1 MTAAATPQLE
11 LTVDKVI
18 SCSAGVPTTVEVQ
31 VWYRGPRPASITVA
45 IRGLDAEWTPEPVV
59 LGTVSAGDSVTTRL
73 ELRPG
78 PSALGARYPFAVVAV
93 AADPLGRGEPEL
105 ASAES
110 ALVIGSREP
119 TVLDLDPP
127 QVTAVFG
134 RRVRL
139 TITNPS
145 LTDRELSLQPT
156 VPAGLS
162 AEFGPSPVGVPAG
175 RTVTVRGKVRV
186 RRPRVFGTVQTHSY
200 AVAARGQGAPV
211 VVTGTVKAR
220 PVFRGALV
228 RALVLLAVVAL
239 WAGLAVVAIPRV
251 SAYFTNPETQQSQAG
266 GAAQTPPAGSPTSP
280 APGAAG
286 GGGAAEGQA
295 GGQGGDQGGGA
306 GGDQGGGQ
314 GGDQGGAGQGGAD
327 TGGGASPGTDQS
339 AGGAAS
345 SSGAQPGGETSGE
358 QPGAAA
364 GAPSDEVSLRGLV
377 TGPDPGGVTVILG
390 PTSLTEAAEQ
400 DAEPAPGSDEQ
411 TASALRT
418 AKSVIGKV
426 PSTAL
431 RLATAQDTPTVTT
444 TSNDDG
450 TWAIAGIRPQGFYLL
465 TLARAGYQ
473 TQRFIVNGAT
483 LVGADPMRVA
493 LLAGDGAMS
502 GTVTGPDGPVGAA
515 TVTITDGRVSVQTST
530 VSPGAEGTPG
540 SWSVTG
546 LSTPGTYLVSA
557 AAQGFGTASALV
569 TLGAGGTATA
579 DLTLQTGVAA
589 VTGLVSGEDQLGQLG
604 GLGGMSVSI
613 TGRSGDVTT
622 TRTATT
628 VTTGPVGRFTLP
640 DLPTPGDYTL
650 TVSGD
655 GYSDQVRTV
664 SLAAGVGSV
673 DVNVSLTRANGV
685 VSGTVFGNPA
695 SGDQPAEGGLVGAGL
710 TLTGPAGATKT
721 MTTSDPPGSYRFT
734 GVAPGVYVL
743 SGSMF
748 GRLPSSVTVEVTAAG
763 QATADLTLLSSADTE
778 LPATAHIQGR
788 VTDSRTGGD
797 LTCDRAVDP
806 GVPCVIT
813 ASVSVPAIDPN
824 TGRIDPDAPPQV
836 VTAQANPGEAY
847 LLPAADD
854 PDHKG
859 LVPGLY
865 TVNISAPG
873 YEPGSVSVQV
883 PQGAT
888 MSAAPVS
895 LVPLSLITGRLT
907 TRVGTPKDPTCV
919 AVVPAGTTPPDRSAG
934 CTAAPDKIN
943 CVVGNDPSIRCGLI
957 QADGTYQVRGLVHG
971 TYTVVVLP
979 TDPEYIEPTPF
990 SVSIELGSDGRYDP
1004 ILDRLGRISV
1014 TVRQPDPNTGEL
1026 ALTPGAAV
1034 AAKQGSSTLAQA
1046 TSGADGIAL
1055 LTALQPGVFRVE
1067 ASGDAG
1073 TAGADNVS
1081 VQLNQTIDLNLALI
1095 KPLGTIVARVLTS
1108 DGITSGGVGVPDAR
1122 VTVTGITG
1130 YTGTTPVLDRISLI
1144 TDDNGCIVI
1153 LPTPATAAPAGAAG
1167 PCPAAVTE
1175 PAAIGA
1181 VSATT
1186 YFIARPVSVQVD
1198 PTNLTQAAFTAQ
1210 IGIAGSGDV
1219 LTIPAEATTVLPKP
1233 SATTDLTL
1241 GTLPTAQPRGPAAM
1255 SVLAKPPGSGQVS
1268 VQENPVGTLQWTDT
1282 AVTGANLLSPGRY
1295 AIQAVLQGFTA
1306 SPATAQILCPL
1317 GSPCTYVTGSGSTTP
1332 DPNGFRLVR
1341 NPTFT
1346 GGVTVLPAGA
1356 NISGATFSVSPLNAN
1371 LPPITLSA
1379 SGTTLSWQ
1387 EQGAPANLVTP
1398 GSYSVSVSLPGFES
1412 TPVTFTCGVPSTGTE
1427 TCPLPTLSLTQ
1438 QSTQTLTLASNGGLP
1453 PTGATVVL
1461 TGNSIGTI
1469 GPLNAQ
1475 NVGGAIQVALPPVSA
1490 LNTTSYRLTVRAPGF
1505 TSATFTPDSPAS
1517 CIPAGRLFQ
1526 PGPSSCTLT
1535 LNQLGRINVTT
1546 QQLDPDGNS
1555 PLSNVTVTAT
1565 PLLGGDPWTIV
1576 TGSDG
1581 TGQFIGTLQRDGL
1594 DVGPYQLTASRT
1606 GYTTTSTTLPV
1617 VIGAGNL
1624 SPSVTLALPV
1634 KPVTFRVNLLD
1645 KGTSVLPAGTVSVVG
1660 ENGTRSCTITDPA
1673 TPVCTASDPNTSVN
1687 GGMVA
1692 FAQLTPGVY
1701 TVSFQ
1706 PTGQVYQSVSVQTQV
1721 AAGIDPQ
1728 TLRMNLARRSSN
1740 QTGTVRDPNGA
1751 LLAGAQVS
1759 LRQNNDVTQIANDLS
1774 GNPLPTVTTGADGAY
1789 TFSDVP
1795 DGLYRVMVDACGYD
1809 RAFSDPITLNSQ
1821 VQPTPPAVTVR
1832 VARTVRSVVVSVT
1845 STSGASLVGA
1855 SASFQPATGGDAPSC
1870 TPPANTT
1877 GLTGLTVAADGT
1889 VSTSQLPT
1897 GTWSLVVTPAASPFG
1912 SVATDPFLADQPD
1925 RGEPKPPPNTVPT
1938 APTITQTR
1946 EVRQASMTLTA
1957 SWPDQCSPPPTAV
1970 TMTLTRDPGGPDE
1983 DTRTLNAT
1991 ITHGTGNA
1999 GTATVTALLP
2009 AGSYDWSVAAGDYT
2023 AQPGS
2028 GSFTVPAT
2036 GATPAVPIQVD
2047 LLSPGVSVRPT
2058 VTVDGAARTGVPLTA
2073 TPSGGGPAI
2082 PDDGTG
2088 LLCLAPGPGWT
2099 FSVRSAADPTMLIP
2113 DVTGVTVT
2121 RAGPNTVTFTG
2132 FTLQPGV
2139 TLATVANRTPD
2150 PTARTIALT
2159 LTLGGTTVWTGTAT
2173 IPASG
2178 TSGDGPTLTI
2188 GAGSYTLGAAASDP
2202 FGAASQSGID
2212 PSTTH
2217 TATLTLPYTAVTLT
2231 VTASRAGT
2239 DAPGATITLTPA
2251 SGPALTGTA
2260 PAVFR
2265 DIAPGTYRID
2275 ATLTDGGTTY
2285 SGQLTGQAFT
2295 AGTSPQVDVPM
2306 TAPPPP
2312 PAPGG

>member
-119 TVLDLDPP
+119 TVLELDPP

-175 RTVTVRGKVRV
+175 RTVTLRGKVRV

-266 GAAQTPPAGSPTSP
+266 GAAQTPPAGSSTSP
-280 APGAAG
+280 APGGGAAG
-286 GGGAAEGQA
+286 AEGQA
-295 GGQGGDQGGGA
+295 GGQGGDQGGGQGGGA
-306 GGDQGGGQ
+306 GSDQGGGQ
-314 GGDQGGAGQGGAD
+314 GGGAGSDQSGGDQGGAGQGGAD
-327 TGGGASPGTDQS
+327 TGGAASPGTDQS
-339 AGGAAS
+339 AGGAGP
-345 SSGAQPGGETSGE
+345 SSGTQPGGPTSGAQSGGQTSGTQPGGETSGE
-358 QPGAAA
+358 QPGSAS

-400 DAEPAPGSDEQ
+400 NAEPAPGSDEQ
-411 TASALRT
+411 TASALRA

-444 TSNDDG
+444 TTNDDG

-502 GTVTGPDGPVGAA
+502 GTVTGPNGPVGAA

-569 TLGAGGTATA
+569 TLGAGGTATS

-673 DVNVSLTRANGV
+673 DVNVSLIRANGV

-710 TLTGPAGATKT
+710 TLTGPAGSTKT

-824 TGRIDPDAPPQV
+824 TGRIDPDAPPQI
-836 VTAQANPGEAY
+836 VTAQANPGEPY

-934 CTAAPDKIN
+934 CTAAADTIN

-957 QADGTYQVRGLVHG
+957 QPDGTYQVRGLVHG

-1014 TVRQPDPNTGEL
+1014 TVRQPDPNTGDL
-1026 ALTPGAAV
+1026 APADAATV
-1034 AAKQGSSTLAQA
+1034 QAVQGSTVVASA
-1046 TSGADGIAL
+1046 TTDANGAAL
-1055 LTALQPGVFRVE
+1055 LTALPSGTYRVQ
-1067 ASGDAG
+1067 ASGG
-1073 TAGADNVS
+1073 GANASADDEV
-1081 VQLNQTIDLNLALI
+1081 VQLNQTLDLGLVII
-1095 KPLGTIVARVLTS
+1095 KPLGTIVGRVVTT
-1108 DGITSGGVGVPDAR
+1108 DGVAADGVPVPNA
-1122 VTVTGITG
+1122 TTAVTGIVG
-1130 YTGTTPVLDRISLI
+1130 YTGTTSILGTATVI
-1144 TDDNGCIVI
+1144 TDDNGCFAIV
-1153 LPTPATAAPAGAAG
+1153 PSQVAG
-1167 PCPAAVTE
+1167 PVTGSTDLCPTISD
-1175 PAAIGA
+1175 PASIGTM
-1181 VSATT
+1181 VPGP
-1186 YFIARPVSVQVD
+1186 FLVARPVSVQVS
-1198 PTNLTQAAFTAQ
+1198 PTDVSQGAFSPQVSIEDHGT
-1210 IGIAGSGDV
+1210 ILRVPAG
-1219 LTIPAEATTVLPKP
+1219 ATSVKPKP
-1233 SATTDLTL
+1233 SPTTGLDLR
-1241 GTLPTAQPRGPAAM
+1241 TLPTGQNRGQAAL
-1255 SVLAKPPGSGQVS
+1255 SLLAKSPASGQVS
-1268 VQENPVGTLQWTDT
+1268 VQETSVGTLQWTDS
-1282 AVTGANLLSPGRY
+1282 AVTGTNLLSPGPY
-1295 AIQAVLQGFTA
+1295 LVQATLPGFTGL
-1306 SPATAQILCPL
+1306 PAKGAHVQCGLGQPCGYVSDTAN
-1317 GSPCTYVTGSGSTTP
+1317 
-1332 DPNGFRLVR
+1332 DPTSADPQLRLVR
-1341 NPTFT
+1341 NPAFS
-1346 GGVTVLPAGA
+1346 GSVTVLPGSA
-1356 NISGATFSVSPLNAN
+1356 NIAAAVFTVTPLDVKVPAVS
-1371 LPPITLSA
+1371 LSLTG

-1490 LNTTSYRLTVRAPGF
+1490 LNTSSYRLTVRAPGF

-1576 TGSDG
+1576 TGPDG

-1606 GYTTTSTTLPV
+1606 GYTTTSTPLPV

-1673 TPVCTASDPNTSVN
+1673 NPVCTSSDPNTSVN

-2023 AQPGS
+2023 AQPAS

-2058 VTVDGAARTGVPLTA
+2058 VTVDGAARTGVPMTA

-2088 LLCLAPGPGWT
+2088 LLCLAPGSGWT

-2150 PTARTIALT
+2150 TTARNVALT

-2188 GAGSYTLGAAASDP
+2188 GAGSYTLSAAANDP

-2239 DAPGATITLTPA
+2239 DAPGAAITLTPA
-2251 SGPALTGTA
+2251 SGSPSPVPRRPSSATSHRA
-2260 PAVFR
+2260 PTR
-2265 DIAPGTYRID
+2265 
-2275 ATLTDGGTTY
+2275 
-2285 SGQLTGQAFT
+2285 S
-2295 AGTSPQVDVPM
+2295 
-2306 TAPPPP
+2306 APP
-2312 PAPGG
+2312 